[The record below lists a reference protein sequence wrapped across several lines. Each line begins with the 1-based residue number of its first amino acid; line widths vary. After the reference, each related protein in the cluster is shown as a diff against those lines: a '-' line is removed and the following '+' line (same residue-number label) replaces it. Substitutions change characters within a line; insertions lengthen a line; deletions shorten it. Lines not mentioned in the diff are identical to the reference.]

1 MLVMDAPLIR
11 IVLVDNH
18 DLVRA
23 SWKMLLQNNPRLSL
37 IGEANNG
44 ADALEQARLHR
55 PDIMLV
61 DINMSPMNGFELTER
76 VMAGD
81 PTIRVIG
88 LSVHNQPRYANRL
101 IEIGGAGYLTKTSP
115 LDEINQGI
123 LEVYQGRKYLCQ
135 EVRCNMSEEELRQNG
150 WL

>member
-1 MLVMDAPLIR
+1 MDSPLIR
-11 IVLVDNH
+11 IILVDNH

-23 SWKMLLQNNPRLSL
+23 SWKLLLQNNPRLSL

-44 ADALEQARLHR
+44 ADALKQVQLNR
-55 PDIMLV
+55 PDIILV

-76 VMAGD
+76 IIADD
-81 PTIRVIG
+81 PSIRVIG

-101 IEIGGAGYLTKTSP
+101 RELGGSGYLTKTSP

-123 LEVYQGRKYLCQ
+123 LEVFRGRKYLCQ
-135 EVRCNMSEEELRQNG
+135 EVRSNMTEADLLHHG
-150 WL
+150 WD